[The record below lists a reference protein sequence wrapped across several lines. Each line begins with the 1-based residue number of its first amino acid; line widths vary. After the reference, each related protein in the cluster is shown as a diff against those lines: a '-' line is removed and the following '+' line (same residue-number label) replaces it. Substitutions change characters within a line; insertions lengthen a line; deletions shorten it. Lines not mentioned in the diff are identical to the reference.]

1 MTQLLQKLTQFFNI
15 RNTVSNGLDAYIANK
30 NPQSV
35 AEVEQ
40 LTQKYLNRGICGRTL

>member
-1 MTQLLQKLTQFFNI
+1 MKDS
-15 RNTVSNGLDAYIANK
+15 VSTGLDAYIANK

-40 LTQKYLNRGICGRTL
+40 LTQRYLGRGVCGRTL